1 MRSNIKRGNSLLHS
15 LPVLAAAVFLGG
27 CATFSTDGGLDVAGA
42 IARDKL
48 GLNVASAQSDDA
60 MAAQRAEVTALL
72 GRPLTPET
80 AAQIALYNNP
90 GLQAAY
96 AELRAVEADRVQAGR
111 LPNPGYSYKK
121 LGSDAG
127 SSFENKLGINLGAIL
142 TLPLAENVEQQ
153 RFESA
158 KLKAA
163 AQTVAVALGARRA
176 WIDAV
181 AARQA
186 ADYMQQVVESAEAGR
201 ELANRMRSVGNWSRL
216 DEHREQLF
224 YAEAAAQRARA
235 EQAALAAR
243 EELVRTLGLWGGDLG
258 FTLPARLPD
267 LPAALRELADAER
280 VAVEQRLDI
289 RAARRNLDA
298 EAELLGLTRVTR
310 WVNVLHIEG
319 IREREADGSVKRG
332 FEIGVNIPLFDWGDA
347 RVAKAE
353 ALYLQAALQLRETA
367 INARSEVR
375 EAWHAYRIAY
385 DLARHYRDEIVPLRK
400 RISDE
405 QLLRYNGM
413 LIGVFELIADSR
425 DQVASINAYLQA
437 LRDSWLAEADLQQAL
452 LGRADAGRRG
462 WSVAMPAGGAAG
474 H

>member
-1 MRSNIKRGNSLLHS
+1 MR
-15 LPVLAAAVFLGG
+15 A
-27 CATFSTDGGLDVAGA
+27 
-42 IARDKL
+42 
-48 GLNVASAQSDDA
+48 
-60 MAAQRAEVTALL
+60 
-72 GRPLTPET
+72 
-80 AAQIALYNNP
+80 
-90 GLQAAY
+90 
-96 AELRAVEADRVQAGR
+96 
-111 LPNPGYSYKK
+111 
-121 LGSDAG
+121 
-127 SSFENKLGINLGAIL
+127 
-142 TLPLAENVEQQ
+142 
-153 RFESA
+153 
-158 KLKAA
+158 
-163 AQTVAVALGARRA
+163 
-176 WIDAV
+176 
-181 AARQA
+181 
-186 ADYMQQVVESAEAGR
+186 
-201 ELANRMRSVGNWSRL
+201 VGNWSRL

-235 EQAALAAR
+235 EQAAVAAR
-243 EELVRTLGLWGGDLG
+243 EQLVRTLGLWGGELG

-267 LPAALRELADAER
+267 LPGAPRELIEAER

-298 EAELLGLTRVTR
+298 EAEMLGLTRVTR

-332 FEIGVNIPLFDWGDA
+332 FEIGINIPLFDWGDA

-367 INARSEVR
+367 VNARSEVR
-375 EAWHAYRIAY
+375 EAWHAYHVAY

-437 LRDSWLAEADLQQAL
+437 LRDSWLAEVDLQQAL
-452 LGRADAGRRG
+452 LGRVDAGRRG
-462 WSVAMPAGGAAG
+462 GSVAMPAGGAAG

>member
-1 MRSNIKRGNSLLHS
+1 
-15 LPVLAAAVFLGG
+15 
-27 CATFSTDGGLDVAGA
+27 
-42 IARDKL
+42 
-48 GLNVASAQSDDA
+48 
-60 MAAQRAEVTALL
+60 
-72 GRPLTPET
+72 
-80 AAQIALYNNP
+80 
-90 GLQAAY
+90 
-96 AELRAVEADRVQAGR
+96 
-111 LPNPGYSYKK
+111 
-121 LGSDAG
+121 
-127 SSFENKLGINLGAIL
+127 
-142 TLPLAENVEQQ
+142 
-153 RFESA
+153 
-158 KLKAA
+158 
-163 AQTVAVALGARRA
+163 
-176 WIDAV
+176 
-181 AARQA
+181 
-186 ADYMQQVVESAEAGR
+186 MQQVVESAEAGR
-201 ELANRMRSVGNWSRL
+201 ELASRMRAIGNWSRI
-216 DEHREQLF
+216 DDNREQLF

-235 EQAALAAR
+235 EQAAITAR
-243 EELVRTLGLWGGDLG
+243 EQLIRSLGLWGSDLG

-267 LPAALRELADAER
+267 LPAAPREIVDAER
-280 VAVEQRLDI
+280 VAVEERLDI

-298 EAELLGLTRVTR
+298 EAEILGLTRITR

-332 FEIGVNIPLFDWGDA
+332 FEIGINIPLFDWGDA
-347 RVAKAE
+347 RAAKAE

-367 INARSEVR
+367 VNARSEVR

-452 LGRADAGRRG
+452 LGQVGAGRRG
-462 WSVAMPAGGAAG
+462 GVIAMPAGGAAG

>member
-462 WSVAMPAGGAAG
+462 GSVAMPAGGAAG